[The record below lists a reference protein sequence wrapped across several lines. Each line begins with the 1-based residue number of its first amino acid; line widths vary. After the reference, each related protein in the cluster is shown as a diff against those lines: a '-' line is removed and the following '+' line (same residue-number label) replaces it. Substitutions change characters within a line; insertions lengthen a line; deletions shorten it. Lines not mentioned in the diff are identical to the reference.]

1 MFGLVGY
8 NLIKNKLIVFNVY
21 QLIYEL
27 KYQGIDIVRQ
37 KFIKALE
44 GKRDT
49 FHKTI
54 LSEINEMHSIDRLI
68 TKDVKILTILHN
80 SLKALS
86 VSGLIRGKFKTQF
99 DTKGMVISLEVSNL
113 ILTDEGRK
121 VLSTFEKNNDYDFK
135 EGIEIFLGICLN
147 YIKELDIISVDK
159 EVMINELRKNSSL
172 LTGYDFIEFGVP
184 KPTQDLV
191 FDHHFGK
198 LTINNYDHF
207 KVYIQSQKPAMLE
220 RTISMFLKETI
231 NTMTEM
237 KIVLNL
243 IKNDDTAS
251 LKFFMNA
258 YRIMTHLLYLVNNG
272 FIKLDIAYG
281 PLKALD
287 INIKYA
293 ALTEEGRRY
302 LESNTLVKLRN
313 RKHMTKVIVDSL
325 VEMVKSDRKIDKN
338 HPLRDVIASDY
349 LN

>member
-27 KYQGIDIVRQ
+27 KYQGVEIIRQ

-44 GKRDT
+44 GKKDT

-54 LSEINEMHSIDRLI
+54 LSEINEYNSIERLI
-68 TKDVKILTILHN
+68 TKDVKVLTILHN
-80 SLKALS
+80 SLKSLS
-86 VSGLIRGKFKTQF
+86 VSGLIRGKFKTQY
-99 DTKGMVISLEVSNL
+99 DKRGMVIFLEVTNL
-113 ILTDEGRK
+113 VLTDEGRI
-121 VLSTFEKNNDYDFK
+121 VLSTFEKNNEYDFK
-135 EGIEIFLGICLN
+135 EGIEIFLGICMN
-147 YIKELDIISVDK
+147 YIKELDIITVNKDTI
-159 EVMINELRKNSSL
+159 INDLKQKSL
-172 LTGYDFIEFGVP
+172 LMTSYDFIEFGVP

-207 KVYIQSQKPAMLE
+207 KVYIQNQKPAMLE
-220 RTISMFLKETI
+220 RSISMFLKETI

-243 IKNDDTAS
+243 IKNDDTDS
-251 LKFFMNA
+251 LKFFMNE

-272 FIKLDIAYG
+272 FIKLDVAYG
-281 PLKALD
+281 PLEAL
-287 INIKYA
+287 NMKIKYA
-293 ALTEEGRRY
+293 VLTDMGKSY
-302 LESNTLVKLRN
+302 LESNTLIKVRN
-313 RKHMTKVIVDSL
+313 RKYMTKVIVNSL
-325 VEMVKSDRKIDKN
+325 VEMVKNDQKIDKN
-338 HPLRDVIASDY
+338 HPLSDVIASDY